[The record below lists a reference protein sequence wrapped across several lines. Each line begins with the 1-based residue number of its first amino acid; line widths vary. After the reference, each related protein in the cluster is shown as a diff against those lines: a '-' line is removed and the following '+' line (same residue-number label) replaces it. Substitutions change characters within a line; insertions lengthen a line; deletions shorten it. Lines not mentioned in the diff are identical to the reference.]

1 MKLKKKRE
9 KTSEKSPALD
19 RRSWII
25 WSRGQDFF
33 EERIQERIQNLAP
46 SIRKK
51 NKIAAAAAAA
61 APAAQNYGDSY
72 K

>member
-33 EERIQERIQNLAP
+33 EERIQNLAP